1 MAVEAIG
8 GPPDRLADAG
18 HMLRP
23 APLSGEHIPA
33 ERCPRTARGELQ
45 RKAEAVVVAAAEAH
59 QVPVRAVRVKDALL
73 LPQLGLLA

>member
-18 HMLRP
+18 HMLRT
-23 APLSGEHIPA
+23 APLSGGHIPA

-45 RKAEAVVVAAAEAH
+45 REAEAVVVAAAEAH
-59 QVPVRAVRVKDALL
+59 QAPVRAVRVKDAIP
-73 LPQLGLLA
+73 LPRLGLPA